1 MGNGFE
7 FGDGNW
13 FGFVTFGAELFVGT
27 VNGFGFA
34 AAGNGFIVCPAPG
47 NGFEGCVVGLVG
59 KGLVP
64 SKPFCAE
71 KGFGTIGTGGGGF
84 IWPNGENPVACMGNV
99 LARKGFA
106 PVICD

>member
-13 FGFVTFGAELFVGT
+13 FGLVTFGAKLFVGT
-27 VNGFGFA
+27 VNGFAFA

-47 NGFEGCVVGLVG
+47 KGFEGCVLGLVG

-71 KGFGTIGTGGGGF
+71 KGFGTIGTGGGGLV
-84 IWPNGENPVACMGNV
+84 WPNGESPAACMGKEF
-99 LARKGFA
+99 ARNGFA